1 MPEIS
6 PQKTHEFIA
15 AYDQFSDAIYR
26 HVYFRVYNREAAKDL
41 MQDTFARTW
50 DYLRKGKE
58 VQNLKAFLYKVANN
72 LIIDE
77 YRKKKEISLDGLQKN
92 GFDVESPDQIKIV
105 QEVENNHA
113 LKLVS
118 KLEPHHR
125 DIIVMRYVND
135 LTIKEIA
142 EIIGQSENVV
152 SVRINRGVK
161 ELKKLLHV

>member
-6 PQKTHEFIA
+6 TEKNKEFIE
-15 AYDQFSDAIYR
+15 AYNSFSDAIYR
-26 HVYFRVYNREAAKDL
+26 HIYFRIYNKDLAKD
-41 MQDTFARTW
+41 MVQDTFTRTW
-50 DYLRKGKE
+50 NYLRKGAQ

-92 GFDVESPDQIKIV
+92 GFDVESPDQDKIV
-105 QEVENNHA
+105 KDVENSNV
-113 LKLVS
+113 LRIIK

-125 DIIVMRYVND
+125 EIIVMRYIND
-135 LTIKEIA
+135 LTIKEIS

-152 SVRINRGVK
+152 SVRINRAVK
-161 ELKKLLHV
+161 ELKKLLHL

>member
-6 PQKTHEFIA
+6 PQKTHEFIQ
-15 AYDQFSDAIYR
+15 AYDTFADAIYR
-26 HVYFRVYNREAAKDL
+26 HIYFRIFNRDAAKDL

-92 GFDVESPDQIKIV
+92 GFDAESRDQEKIAI
-105 QEVENNHA
+105 EIENSNTLRHIR
-113 LKLVS
+113 

-125 DIIVMRYVND
+125 DILVMRYVND
-135 LTIKEIA
+135 LSIREIA

-161 ELKKLLHV
+161 ELKKLLHL